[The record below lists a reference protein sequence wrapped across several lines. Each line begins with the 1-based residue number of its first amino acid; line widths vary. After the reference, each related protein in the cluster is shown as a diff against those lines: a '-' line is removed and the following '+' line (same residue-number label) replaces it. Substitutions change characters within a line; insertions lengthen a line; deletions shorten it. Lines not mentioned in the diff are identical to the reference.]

1 MVIIFIGKSKPLTDR
16 SMNILENINETI
28 ICSLGIIYVTFTDYC
43 PDTKVQYG
51 YGWMFDFILTTGN
64 IGYIVYHVWLVLRYI
79 RLIIIKYYR
88 RVKKNFRSTFSR
100 TEFKKLQP
108 LREI

>member
-1 MVIIFIGKSKPLTDR
+1 MVIIYIGKSKPLTDR

-43 PDTKVQYG
+43 PDAKVQYG
-51 YGWMFDFILTTGN
+51 YGWMFDFILTIGN
-64 IGYIVYHVWLVLRYI
+64 IGYIVYHAWLVLRYL

-88 RVKKNFRSTFSR
+88 RVKKNS
-100 TEFKKLQP
+100 EP
-108 LREI
+108 LFLELSLKNYNH